1 MDSTVSR
8 RSVLVAG
15 VAGAGVAALAACSPG
30 GGGGTA
36 AQTSQSAGQ
45 ELTALDKVPVG
56 QGVAVQLPDGS
67 AGIVSRPTTTTAAC
81 FSAIC
86 THLGCTVVPAG
97 TQLQCPCHGSAYNA
111 VTGAVINGPATRPLA
126 QIAVH
131 VANGAVLTG
140 A

>member
-1 MDSTVSR
+1 
-8 RSVLVAG
+8 
-15 VAGAGVAALAACSPG
+15 
-30 GGGGTA
+30 
-36 AQTSQSAGQ
+36 
-45 ELTALDKVPVG
+45 
-56 QGVAVQLPDGS
+56 
-67 AGIVSRPTTTTAAC
+67 
-81 FSAIC
+81 
-86 THLGCTVVPAG
+86 VVPAG